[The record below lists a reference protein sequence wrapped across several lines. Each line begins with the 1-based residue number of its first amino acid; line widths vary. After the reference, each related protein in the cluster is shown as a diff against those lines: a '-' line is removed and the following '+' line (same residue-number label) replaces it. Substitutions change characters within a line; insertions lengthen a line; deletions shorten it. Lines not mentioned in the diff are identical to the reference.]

1 MLRRIYVLILAVVV
15 VAIVASGASAFFVI
29 KSYHSQ
35 VSQEYLYNAAQL
47 IEQRLAAGDDFV
59 QAAQAISSVYQ
70 RDGESIRVTVIQ
82 TDGTVAYDNLSDST
96 QMENHL
102 YRPEIRAALQN
113 QGVGFARRTSETIGK
128 QMLYLA
134 TYAPALNLVVRTSIS
149 YDIERSGYLGLV
161 TTLLIVA
168 GLSMVALLLIGYL
181 ALRQITRP
189 LVELKQ
195 AANQVQRGDYQ
206 IRVGSLLDDK
216 SELTDLGNA
225 FNAMA
230 RQLSQ
235 TIQSLEERNT
245 RLDVILNS
253 LVVPL
258 IVAAQSHDVM
268 FVNRTAQDLFD
279 RHLDPDQARFPLV
292 LVTHHAQTEAMIDD
306 CLKRNSPVSRELTI
320 STVRGPR
327 DFQITASPIRYT
339 NQDNVILTFLDIS
352 QSRLMQ
358 RMRSEFVANVTHE
371 LKTPLTSIRGFIE
384 TLRHGAI
391 DKPDVARRFLDI
403 IDIEAERLHQLI
415 SDILVLSEIEEL
427 KEDKDKQTFD
437 LHALIDD
444 VVVLLD
450 DIASSRKISL
460 VPETDESALMV
471 SANPHR
477 IKQVLINLVENA
489 IKYNREGGR
498 VEIHTRRLPNGKLE
512 LRVRDT
518 GPGIAP
524 EHQDRIFERFYRVD
538 TSRSRELGGTGLG
551 LSIVKHI
558 AQLYGGTARVE
569 SKIGQGATFIVE
581 LAI

>member
-29 KSYHSQ
+29 KSYHNQ
-35 VSQEYLYNAAQL
+35 VSHEYLLNAAQL
-47 IEQRLAAGDDFV
+47 IAQRLESGATF
-59 QAAQAISSVYQ
+59 AQTASDIGSVYQ
-70 RDGESIRVTVIQ
+70 RDGESIRVTIIEP
-82 TDGTVAYDNLSDST
+82 DGKVVYDNLSDSSR
-96 QMENHL
+96 MENHL
-102 YRPEIRAALQN
+102 YRPEVKAALQSR
-113 QGVGFARRTSETIGK
+113 GTGFATRTSETIGK
-128 QMLYLA
+128 EMLYLA
-134 TYAPALNLVVRTSIS
+134 SYDPGLDLVIRTSIS
-149 YDIERSGYLGLV
+149 YDIERSGYLGLM
-161 TTLLIVA
+161 TLLLIVA
-168 GLSMVALLLIGYL
+168 GLSMVALLGIGYL

-189 LVELKQ
+189 LLELKQ

-216 SELTDLGNA
+216 SELTDLANA

-230 RQLSQ
+230 KQLSQ
-235 TIQSLEERNT
+235 TIQAMEERNN

-258 IVAAQSHDVM
+258 IVAARTHDVI

-279 RHLDPDQARFPLV
+279 RHLDPEKSRFPLV
-292 LVTHHAQTEAMIDD
+292 LITHHAQTEALIDE
-306 CLKRNSPVSRELTI
+306 CLEKNNSVSQELTI
-320 STVRGPR
+320 TTIRGPR
-327 DFQITASPIRYT
+327 DYQVTASPIRYT
-339 NQDNVILTFLDIS
+339 NTDSVILTFLDIS
-352 QSRLMQ
+352 QSRQMQ
-358 RMRSEFVANVTHE
+358 RLRSEFVANVTHE

-391 DKPDVARRFLDI
+391 DKPDIARRFLDI
-403 IDIEAERLHQLI
+403 IDIEAERLHKLI

-427 KEDKDKQTFD
+427 KSDRDRQTFD

-450 DIASSRKISL
+450 DIASSRKISI
-460 VPETDESALMV
+460 VPDTDETALIV
-471 SANPHR
+471 SASPPR
-477 IKQVLINLVENA
+477 LKQVLINLVENA
-489 IKYNREGGR
+489 IKYNRDGGR
-498 VEIHTRRLPNGKLE
+498 VEIRTSRLANGKVE
-512 LRVRDT
+512 LRVSDT

-524 EHQDRIFERFYRVD
+524 EHQERIFERFYRVD

-569 SKIGQGATFIVE
+569 SKIGQGTTFIVE